1 MEKKTADL
9 SGDSKTDLPRDD
21 SVGKEAI
28 AENGMKR
35 RNFTALLLSGEWKS
49 METKSL
55 KTILENQR
63 RFISQFQK
71 SVWGKLRPAVRV
83 NDLPDTAC
91 MDEVFFAN
99 TDSIRKINTFLLR
112 RQVQSAKKWLQL
124 AKYMRAHKP
133 VRRQIQEIAKSH
145 LEKVYLSAACI
156 VKNEGPYIREWIEF
170 HRDVGV
176 DRIFVFDNESED
188 NTRQILQP
196 YIADGFVK
204 YIYFPGK
211 TVQLHAY
218 NLACK
223 LCRRTSH
230 WLALIDAD
238 EFLMPVQE
246 ETLPQVLRSYEPYA
260 GLGVNWVVYG
270 PSGHEKKPDGY
281 VIGNYRMTF
290 ADRNHEMNCRI
301 KSVVQPKQVLAVMSP
316 HHCWYKKGVFAVDEM
331 ANPIIGEAIYAGS
344 GSMTCTMEN
353 HCGVI
358 RINHYWTKSKEELR
372 QKCSRG
378 YADGNQNP
386 VYDSI
391 LKRLDFP
398 MTEDFSIE
406 RFLDRLS

>member
-1 MEKKTADL
+1 
-9 SGDSKTDLPRDD
+9 
-21 SVGKEAI
+21 
-28 AENGMKR
+28 
-35 RNFTALLLSGEWKS
+35 

-99 TDSIRKINTFLLR
+99 ADSVRKINTFLLR
-112 RQVQSAKKWLQL
+112 RQVQAAKKWLQL
-124 AKYMRAHKP
+124 AKYMRAHKS
-133 VRRQIQEIAKSH
+133 VRRQIQEIAQSR
-145 LEKVYLSAACI
+145 LEKVYLSVACI
-156 VKNEGPYIREWIEF
+156 VKNEGPYIQEWIEF
-170 HRDVGV
+170 HRAVGV
-176 DRIFVFDNESED
+176 DRIFVFDNESQD

-196 YIADGFVK
+196 YIEDGFVK

-223 LCRRTSH
+223 LCRRTSR

-246 ETLPQVLRSYEPYA
+246 ETLPRVLQSYELYA

-281 VIGNYRMTF
+281 VIGNYRLTF

-316 HHCWYKKGVFAVDEM
+316 HHCWYKRGAFAVDET
-331 ANPIIGEAIYAGS
+331 ANPIIGEAIFTGS

-353 HCGVI
+353 HSSVI

-372 QKCSRG
+372 KKCSRG

-386 VYDSI
+386 VYDTI

-406 RFLDRLS
+406 RFWNRLS